1 MILLWGHWTA
11 TGKGMRKKRGD
22 GPEGGGPGLQVPVAS
37 KSSWSGAWA
46 GPVLGRTEFV
56 VR

>member
-1 MILLWGHWTA
+1 
-11 TGKGMRKKRGD
+11 MRKKRGD